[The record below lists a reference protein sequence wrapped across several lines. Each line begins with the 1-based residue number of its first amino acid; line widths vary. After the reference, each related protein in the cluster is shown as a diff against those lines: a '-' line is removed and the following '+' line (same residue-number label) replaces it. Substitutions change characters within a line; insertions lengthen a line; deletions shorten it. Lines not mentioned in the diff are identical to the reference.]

1 MKKAIITI
9 IIVLIIIGGAFGF
22 YKYKNDKAQN
32 VNANAVAGQVQ
43 VQNNQASNSKTEASS
58 GDKTEVVSSDKSEN
72 QNKNQAKTEESS
84 VNAKTDAI
92 NSSSVA
98 NDENNPT
105 LKSGKTFSAK
115 DMQTYYKLSQNVGD
129 IGLPSAA
136 MTTNLD
142 EPKTING
149 VEYYSTYSYNTR
161 AAYNNDSSTPQ
172 NGNYSHLIKEA
183 VVSLSG
189 QKIPRT
195 EFGTIDTSKLN
206 STQITNQVYRIAAQY
221 VEGYT
226 ANNPNLVLEANN
238 NYEGDLNSVPD
249 LTVSLNDPKTSD
261 HGNLYKV
268 MVNINEFNTPIYVGL
283 DGYIFVPSQ
292 QDFYQLFF
300 PNKAK

>member
-22 YKYKNDKAQN
+22 YKYKNDKAQSLN
-32 VNANAVAGQVQ
+32 TNAVAGQVQ
-43 VQNNQASNSKTEASS
+43 VQNTQAADAKKDVTSDNSQSQKKEP
-58 GDKTEVVSSDKSEN
+58 V
-72 QNKNQAKTEESS
+72 KTEESS
-84 VNAKTDAI
+84 ANVKAGDNNVT
-92 NSSSVA
+92 ST

-105 LKSGKTFSAK
+105 LKGGKTFSEK

-172 NGNYSHLIKEA
+172 NGNYSHFIKEA

-189 QKIPRT
+189 AKIPRT
-195 EFGTIDTSKLN
+195 EFGSIDTSKLN

-238 NYEGDLNSVPD
+238 NYEGNLNSVPD
-249 LTVSLNDPKTSD
+249 LTVSLNDPKVSSD

-268 MVNINEFNTPIYVGL
+268 MVNINEFKTPIYVGL

>member
-1 MKKAIITI
+1 MKKAIIVI
-9 IIVLIIIGGAFGF
+9 IIVIIIIGGAFGF
-22 YKYKNDKAQN
+22 FKYRSDKAQS
-32 VNANAVAGQVQ
+32 VKANTQTSQVQ
-43 VQNNQASNSKTEASS
+43 AQNNQDATAKTQAASNDSS
-58 GDKTEVVSSDKSEN
+58 NQN
-72 QNKNQAKTEESS
+72 QNKNQEKDT
-84 VNAKTDAI
+84 
-92 NSSSVA
+92 NSSTA
-98 NDENNPT
+98 NANSNTNTDGNTIANASTNNENNPT
-105 LKSGKTFSAK
+105 LKGGKVFSEE

-161 AAYNNDSSTPQ
+161 AAYNNDNSTPQ

-183 VVSLSG
+183 VVSLSNSR
-189 QKIPRT
+189 ISRS
-195 EFGTIDTSKLN
+195 EFGSIDTSKLN
-206 STQITNQVYRIAAQY
+206 STQIANQVYRIAAQY

-226 ANNPNLVLEANN
+226 ANNPNLVLAENN
-238 NYEGDLNSVPD
+238 NYEGNLNSVPD
-249 LTVSLNDPKTSD
+249 LTVSLNNPKQTSD

-268 MVNINEFNTPIYVGL
+268 MVNINEFETPIYVGL